1 MAGREWYVK
10 KEHAWMRM
18 LIYSVLGM
26 AVLVGLAIFLGTF
39 GK

>member
-10 KEHAWMRM
+10 KEHAWARI
-18 LIYSVLGM
+18 LIYSVVGM
-26 AVLVGLAIFLGTF
+26 AALVGLLIFLGTF